1 MSATPGL
8 RRAGAGIDI
17 ERFVS
22 SRAPRWDELDALL
35 ARIAEAHDRQ
45 LGRDTILE
53 LVRLY
58 RLACSD
64 LNQARTYTANPE
76 LLGRLNQLVG
86 RAYRVV
92 YREAGQGRHGGWLAA
107 ARRFLVSEAPASFLA
122 ERRWVLGAALAMAL
136 GVMAGLLAVAVDPA
150 NGVALIP
157 GEFFAQ
163 SPAERVAEIERNDE
177 RVDSLHHAA
186 AFGSMLYT
194 HNIQVSF
201 LAFSLGALTV
211 VGGWVILFYNGMIL
225 GAVAAMYL
233 REGVGTFFIAWVGP
247 HGALELPAIVF
258 AAAAGL
264 RMGHALLM
272 PGDAGQG
279 AAVRAAFTSVWR
291 ILLTA
296 ALVLVAAGLIE
307 GSFSQFSSKTVP
319 YALKIAVAALLFAAL
334 CLWLFRPQRRSAP

>member
-1 MSATPGL
+1 MSTGPGL
-8 RRAGAGIDI
+8 RRAGGGLDI
-17 ERFVS
+17 EGFVAA
-22 SRAPRWDELDALL
+22 RRPRWRELEQLL
-35 ARIAEAHDRQ
+35 AVIADAPARQ

-76 LLGRLNQLVG
+76 LLGQLNQLVG

-92 YREAGQGRHGGWLAA
+92 YGQAGQERGGRWAA
-107 ARRFLVSEAPASFLA
+107 LRRFLVEEAPASFRS
-122 ERRWVLGAALAMAL
+122 ERRWVLGAALALVL
-136 GVMAGLLAVAVDPA
+136 GAVSGLLAVLGDPGNA
-150 NGVALIP
+150 PALIP
-157 GEFFAQ
+157 QEFFTQ
-163 SPAERVAEIERNDE
+163 SPAQRVAEIEGKEE

-186 AFGSMLYT
+186 AFGSFLYT

-201 LAFSLGALTV
+201 LAFSLGALTLI
-211 VGGWVILFYNGMIL
+211 GGWLLLFYNGLIL

-233 REGVGTFFIAWVGP
+233 HDGVGTFFVAWVGP

-264 RMGHALLM
+264 RMGQALLL
-272 PGDAGQG
+272 PGDSGAG
-279 AAVRAAFTSVWR
+279 AAVRAAFTPVWR

-307 GSFSQFSSKTVP
+307 GSFSQFSAKTVP
-319 YALKIAVAALLFAAL
+319 YALKIAVAATLFSAL
-334 CLWLFRPQRRSAP
+334 CLWLFRAPRRSRP

>member
-22 SRAPRWDELDALL
+22 SRRPRWNELEALL
-35 ARIAEAHDRQ
+35 ARIAESPDRQ

-64 LNQARTYTANPE
+64 LNQVRTYTANPE
-76 LLGRLNQLVG
+76 LLGQLNQLVG

-92 YREAGQGRHGGWLAA
+92 YREAGQGRHTGWMAA
-107 ARRFLVSEAPASFLA
+107 TRRFLISDAPASFHV
-122 ERRWVLGAALAMAL
+122 ERRWVLGAALAMML
-136 GVMAGLLAVAVDPA
+136 GVLVGLLAVAFNPA
-150 NGVALIP
+150 NGAALIP
-157 GEFFAQ
+157 AEFFAQ
-163 SPAERVAEIERNDE
+163 SPAERVAEIEQKDE

-186 AFGSMLYT
+186 AFSSMLYT

-264 RMGHALLM
+264 RMGQALLM

-279 AAVRAAFTSVWR
+279 ASVRAAFTSVWR
-291 ILLTA
+291 ILLTS
-296 ALVLVAAGLIE
+296 ALILVAAGVIE

-319 YALKIAVAALLFAAL
+319 YTLKITVAATLFSAL
-334 CLWLFRPQRRSAP
+334 CLWLFRPQRQSVP